1 MSRRG
6 TDNKWTTPDPD
17 EEKKTCSQSSTVYDI
32 IVSVTEVVYTM
43 ASTTSTSTSTVYS
56 TELPR
61 AGCDLTD
68 IASSTTAT
76 TTAAYSFSQYPA
88 PTSSSN
94 HIGSLDEAVIDLA
107 TDAKQG
113 ISGHNT
119 TTRFTKRDDCNEA
132 PYYYHLLLPKDPF
145 DVAILDDLFLGYLY
159 QDAAGNSRRIPYTK
173 IWAPSHGGFTGGWFF
188 EYIPNELKGQL
199 KAPPL
204 SDKVRHASSRMRP
217 STIWYANSEP

>member
-107 TDAKQG
+107 TERNRAYLATIRQPDSRSVTTVTK
-113 ISGHNT
+113 HLT
-119 TTRFTKRDDCNEA
+119 TTIYC
-132 PYYYHLLLPKDPF
+132 
-145 DVAILDDLFLGYLY
+145 
-159 QDAAGNSRRIPYTK
+159 SRKT
-173 IWAPSHGGFTGGWFF
+173 
-188 EYIPNELKGQL
+188 
-199 KAPPL
+199 
-204 SDKVRHASSRMRP
+204 P
-217 STIWYANSEP
+217 ST